1 MKTKISN
8 AIRKALSLIKKQAE
22 SLNKGETEADVWH
35 AASEVEY
42 ALFLFSMLRGDEKP
56 PFTPKA
62 TRAPRRVAELL
73 ERAEKALRRCEEK
86 LAEKRYPSAH
96 QEAYAARW
104 FLLKI
109 HEINEKKRGR

>member
-1 MKTKISN
+1 MNTKISN
-8 AIRKALSLIKKQAE
+8 AIRKALSLIEKQAE

-42 ALFLFSMLRGDEKP
+42 ALFLLSMVRGDEKQP
-56 PFTPKA
+56 STPKA
-62 TRAPRRVAELL
+62 KRAPRRVDELL
-73 ERAEKALRRCEEK
+73 ERAEEALKRCEEK
-86 LAEKRYPSAH
+86 LAENKYPSAH
-96 QEAYAARW
+96 QEAYSARW